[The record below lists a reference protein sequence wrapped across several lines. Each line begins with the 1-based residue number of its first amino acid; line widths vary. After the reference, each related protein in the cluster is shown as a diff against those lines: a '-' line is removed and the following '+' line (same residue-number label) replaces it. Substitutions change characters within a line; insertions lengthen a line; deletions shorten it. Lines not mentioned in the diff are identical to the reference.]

1 VKAHQARVWHVCA
14 RRWQWLAIA
23 FCAAWVSVPGTL
35 RADSPAEHDAEEEAS
50 EHGSD
55 SHHGH
60 VTWRSILEG
69 EEKWQFYGSVVNFGL
84 LIYIVRRMSKKPL
97 QSFLT
102 ERRDAIERGI
112 LEASEVKRTAEIA
125 FNEYTER
132 MKSLDSELAK
142 LRQDVATAAARD
154 RARIESEADNTVAR
168 FRAETDALIARQ
180 SEQLETQIRREVVAA
195 ATSAAERAV
204 REAST
209 PDDQRRLAEAFAR
222 ELGKLAEGAGATPQ
236 HGSKPEQAA

>member
-1 VKAHQARVWHVCA
+1 VRAHQASVWHVCS

-23 FCAAWVSVPGTL
+23 FCAAWASVPGSL
-35 RADSPAEHDAEEEAS
+35 RADTPAEHDAEEEAS
-50 EHGSD
+50 EHGSEG
-55 SHHGH
+55 HGH
-60 VTWRSILEG
+60 VTWHSIVAG
-69 EEKWQFYGSVVNFGL
+69 EESLQFWGSVVNFGL
-84 LIYIVRRMSKKPL
+84 LVYLVRRMSKKPL
-97 QSFLT
+97 QGFLT

-154 RARIESEADNTVAR
+154 RARIESEADETVAR

-222 ELGKLAEGAGATPQ
+222 ELGKLAEGAGATP
-236 HGSKPEQAA
+236 HRGNKPEQAA